1 MSSLIK
7 SPGNVKAVVFD
18 VYGTL
23 VDVQD
28 RRRPY
33 AQLLQWLAK
42 AGRVPC
48 ADDAAQVMSHLAG
61 LEGTAH
67 LFGIKLPD
75 SVLVSL
81 KKDLFA
87 ELASVTLY
95 PDARRALTSLRERGI
110 QIGVCSNLAGPYV
123 IPVLELLPF
132 PLGAY
137 VWSFNVGAIKPDPA
151 MYRAVCQ
158 SLRCAPADV
167 LFVGDTVE
175 ADYVGPRAIG
185 MRALH
190 LVRRGP
196 ARVKD
201 TIRSLDELIAE

>member
-1 MSSLIK
+1 MSPLAASLG
-7 SPGNVKAVVFD
+7 SAKAVVFD

-23 VDVQD
+23 VEIQD
-28 RRRPY
+28 RRHPY

-42 AGRVPC
+42 TGRTPC

-95 PDARRALTSLRERGI
+95 PDARRALISLRERGI
-110 QIGVCSNLAGPYV
+110 QIAVCSNLAAPYA

-132 PLGAY
+132 GLDAY

-158 SLRCAPADV
+158 SLCCAPTDI

-175 ADYVGPRAIG
+175 DDYVGPRAIG
-185 MRALH
+185 MHALH

-196 ARVKD
+196 VTVKD
-201 TIRSLDELIAE
+201 TIRSLDELIAH